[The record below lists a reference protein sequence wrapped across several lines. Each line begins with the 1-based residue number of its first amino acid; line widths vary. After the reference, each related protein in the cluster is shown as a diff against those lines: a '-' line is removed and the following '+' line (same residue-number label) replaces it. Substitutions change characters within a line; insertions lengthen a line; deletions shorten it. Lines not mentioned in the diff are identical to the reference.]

1 MIPEEKVNE
10 KGDSKGIKTRRAD
23 ARGFTWRLN

>member
-10 KGDSKGIKTRRAD
+10 KGDSKGIKTRKAD
-23 ARGFTWRLN
+23 ARGFYLMS